1 MSTRIRR
8 TTADLLAQRERLL
21 AEVHMD
27 YDELRERAEVHTL
40 SARELAVCHTV
51 EGIDYLLDG

>member
-1 MSTRIRR
+1 MSTLIRR
-8 TTADLLAQRERLL
+8 APADLLAQREQLL

-27 YDELRERAEVHTL
+27 YKELRERAETYTL
-40 SARELAVCHTV
+40 SARELAIWHTI